1 MVALD
6 MDRTGRQYV
15 DPSPP
20 DQSVP
25 TTAAPATDD
34 AVVNAAMAWLGAQPA
49 CQP

>member
-15 DPSPP
+15 DPIPP

-25 TTAAPATDD
+25 TTTPPATDD
-34 AVVNAAMAWLGAQPA
+34 AVVSAAMAWLGAQAVCRP
-49 CQP
+49 